1 MSNQEELNRSNE
13 IGRLILQGKE
23 KGYVTYEDVNNA
35 LPSNLI
41 APEQID
47 GLLNLLGEN
56 EIHVVDSALAGEK
69 LVSESNAPEEKETP
83 PSDDTA
89 AKSENLSVDDPV
101 RMYLREMG
109 TISLLTREGEVTIA
123 KKIEAG
129 QHEVIASV
137 ANCSIT
143 LKEIMQL
150 GEQKKRGAISHFDV
164 VMTGEPAEKKIE
176 IESSKE
182 GPANFEMVSS
192 LDFGQCKLSF
202 AYPDNSG
209 YENLKNLK
217 GKTVATSYPNIVTDY
232 ISKEGLG
239 INVTQFSGAVELAPS
254 LGKADFICDL
264 VSSGQTLK
272 AHNLSEGQTI
282 LESTAVVIKSLQAM
296 DRIQESWVNKLIERI
311 QGVLQVKES
320 KYIMM
325 HAPRASIDSITNL
338 LPGTES
344 PTIIP
349 LEGTNEIVALHVVC
363 KENIFWETLEDLK
376 AKGASSILVVP
387 VEKMLM

>member
-1 MSNQEELNRSNE
+1 MDNNRIKIAIQKS
-13 IGRLILQGKE
+13 GRLTE
-23 KGYVTYEDVNNA
+23 
-35 LPSNLI
+35 
-41 APEQID
+41 
-47 GLLNLLGEN
+47 
-56 EIHVVDSALAGEK
+56 H
-69 LVSESNAPEEKETP
+69 
-83 PSDDTA
+83 
-89 AKSENLSVDDPV
+89 
-101 RMYLREMG
+101 
-109 TISLLTREGEVTIA
+109 TISLL
-123 KKIEAG
+123 KKCG
-129 QHEVIASV
+129 LV
-137 ANCSIT
+137 
-143 LKEIMQL
+143 
-150 GEQKKRGAISHFDV
+150 ISHTKNQLIGYGENMPFDLMFV
-164 VMTGEPAEKKIE
+164 RDDDIPGLVQDNLCMLGIVGMNEALEKKIE

-182 GPANFEMVSS
+182 GPANFEMVSN

-254 LGKADFICDL
+254 LGKADLICDL

-296 DRIQESWVNKLIERI
+296 DSIQENWVNKLIERI

-376 AKGASSILVVP
+376 AKCASSILVVP

>member
-1 MSNQEELNRSNE
+1 MLETRIKIAIQKS
-13 IGRLILQGKE
+13 GRLTEHSTTLLQKCGLIFSQAKNQLI
-23 KGYVTYEDVNNA
+23 GY
-35 LPSNLI
+35 
-41 APEQID
+41 
-47 GLLNLLGEN
+47 GEN
-56 EIHVVDSALAGEK
+56 MPIDLMFVR
-69 LVSESNAPEEKETP
+69 
-83 PSDDTA
+83 DDDIPDLIQ
-89 AKSENLSVDDPV
+89 ENLC
-101 RMYLREMG
+101 
-109 TISLLTREGEVTIA
+109 SLGIV
-123 KKIEAG
+123 G
-129 QHEVIASV
+129 QNV
-137 ANCSIT
+137 A
-143 LKEIMQL
+143 L
-150 GEQKKRGAISHFDV
+150 
-164 VMTGEPAEKKIE
+164 EKKIAMDN
-176 IESSKE
+176 SKQDCLFS
-182 GPANFEMVSS
+182 FEED
-192 LDFGQCKLSF
+192 LNFGQCCLAF
-202 AYPDNSG
+202 AYPESSSYRSI
-209 YENLKNLK
+209 YELE
-217 GKTVATSYPNIVTDY
+217 GKTIATSYPNIVTDY

-254 LGKADFICDL
+254 LCKADFICDL

-296 DRIQESWVNKLIERI
+296 DSIQENWVNKLIERI